1 MTPKFA
7 RAIFTRPPE
16 SQVEVISEKKRKAF
30 LDTRVGFGNTKNV
43 PQKSTFGKVQF
54 SERIMARGRNSTRCH
69 VATTAASCRFSPG
82 LYPQPAAAAH
92 TF

>member
-69 VATTAASCRFSPG
+69 VATTAACRFSPG
-82 LYPQPAAAAH
+82 LHPQPQQH
-92 TF
+92 TLKR